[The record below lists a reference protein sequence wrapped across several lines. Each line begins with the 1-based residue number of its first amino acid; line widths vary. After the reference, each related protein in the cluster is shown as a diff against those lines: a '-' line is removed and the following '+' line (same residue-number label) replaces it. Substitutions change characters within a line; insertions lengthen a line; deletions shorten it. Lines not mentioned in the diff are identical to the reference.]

1 MKTYEVFLTTSTS
14 VTVRIQA
21 ENEEEM
27 AEKISDLDVMSA
39 LQEQI
44 AKGQTY
50 LDWVIDDIDLVLIM
64 SVNPGFGG
72 QKFIPHSLERI
83 RTVRR
88 WLDETGSAAELQ
100 VDGGVSATNA
110 RAVVAGA
117 GALWFL
123 YLGGRLLLR
132 PRDALPDGSSL
143 EGSPGRLFWRGV
155 WVNFSNPKTVPWI
168 LVIIQA
174 GRLPTD
180 GFHLSSLLALFAV
193 TVVSE
198 TSVMS
203 LYAFLAD
210 RLRRHLRTP
219 AIVRWPRAS
228 RTGRT
233 PTV

>member
-1 MKTYEVFLTTSTS
+1 MDLGMLIGVCFVASLSPGPAVLSTIETSLRYGARRTLWHTLGLATGEMPQSLLALVIAIWMTGQFTS
-14 VTVRIQA
+14 
-21 ENEEEM
+21 
-27 AEKISDLDVMSA
+27 
-39 LQEQI
+39 
-44 AKGQTY
+44 
-50 LDWVIDDIDLVLIM
+50 
-64 SVNPGFGG
+64 
-72 QKFIPHSLERI
+72 
-83 RTVRR
+83 
-88 WLDETGSAAELQ
+88 
-100 VDGGVSATNA
+100 A

-123 YLGGRLLLR
+123 YLGGGLLLR

-219 AIVRWPRAS
+219 AIVRAVDRV
-228 RTGRT
+228 TGLLWIALAGMMAWQTWQLVR
-233 PTV
+233 P

>member
-1 MKTYEVFLTTSTS
+1 MDLGMLIGVCFVASLSPGPAVLSTIETSLRYGARRTLWHTLGLATGEMPQSLLALAIAIWMTGQFTS
-14 VTVRIQA
+14 
-21 ENEEEM
+21 
-27 AEKISDLDVMSA
+27 
-39 LQEQI
+39 
-44 AKGQTY
+44 
-50 LDWVIDDIDLVLIM
+50 
-64 SVNPGFGG
+64 
-72 QKFIPHSLERI
+72 
-83 RTVRR
+83 
-88 WLDETGSAAELQ
+88 
-100 VDGGVSATNA
+100 A

-203 LYAFLAD
+203 FYAFLAD
-210 RLRRHLRTP
+210 RLRGHLRTP
-219 AIVRWPRAS
+219 AIVRAVDRV
-228 RTGRT
+228 TGLLWLVLAGMMAWQTWQLVR
-233 PTV
+233 V

>member
-1 MKTYEVFLTTSTS
+1 MPQSLLALAIAIWMTGQFTS
-14 VTVRIQA
+14 
-21 ENEEEM
+21 
-27 AEKISDLDVMSA
+27 
-39 LQEQI
+39 
-44 AKGQTY
+44 
-50 LDWVIDDIDLVLIM
+50 
-64 SVNPGFGG
+64 
-72 QKFIPHSLERI
+72 
-83 RTVRR
+83 
-88 WLDETGSAAELQ
+88 
-100 VDGGVSATNA
+100 A

-132 PRDALPDGSSL
+132 PRDVLPDGSSL

-219 AIVRWPRAS
+219 AIVRAVDRV
-228 RTGRT
+228 TGLLWVVLAGMMAWQTWQLVR
-233 PTV
+233 P